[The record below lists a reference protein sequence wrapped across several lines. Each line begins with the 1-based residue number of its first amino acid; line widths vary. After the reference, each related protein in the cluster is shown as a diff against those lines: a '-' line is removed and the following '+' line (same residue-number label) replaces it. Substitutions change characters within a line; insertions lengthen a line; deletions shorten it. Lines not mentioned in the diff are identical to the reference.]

1 MSEEKDIQKEAEK
14 VLEELSLA
22 LGDIDLEET
31 YYVVEDINVTR
42 SDGEPS
48 VSEEFKQITKKNAPR
63 LDKEG
68 RFVTEISKWVK

>member
-1 MSEEKDIQKEAEK
+1 MTDEKNIQKEAEK
-14 VLEELSLA
+14 VLLQLSEA

-42 SDGEPS
+42 RDGVPS
-48 VSEEFKQITKKNAPR
+48 ISKEFNEITKKNAPR

-68 RFVTEISKWVK
+68 RFVTEIGKWVK

>member
-1 MSEEKDIQKEAEK
+1 MTEEKDIQKEAEK
-14 VLEELSLA
+14 VLDELSVA

-42 SDGEPS
+42 KDGEPH
-48 VSEEFKQITKKNAPR
+48 VSEKFKEITKKNAPR

-68 RFVTEISKWVK
+68 SYVMEMGKWVK

>member
-1 MSEEKDIQKEAEK
+1 MTEEKNIQKEAEK
-14 VLEELSLA
+14 VLMQLSEA

-42 SDGEPS
+42 SDGVPS
-48 VSEEFKQITKKNAPR
+48 IDEDFNEITKKNAPR

-68 RFVTEISKWVK
+68 SFVTEIGKWVK